1 MKRIQI
7 ICVGVFLA
15 INPALSFA
23 NRQGSAAFKATC
35 VECAMTCSADTIPPS
50 PSKVEPVPEQKE
62 PIIKKVPKSRRQAK
76 PIALPGGSVK
86 PIIKPTVIKPVI
98 KVRV

>member
-23 NRQGSAAFKATC
+23 NRQGSAALNPCGEC
-35 VECAMTCSADTIPPS
+35 VMISYVDTIPP
-50 PSKVEPVPEQKE
+50 PAAKDEPAPEQKA
-62 PIIKKVPKSRRQAK
+62 PIIKKVPRSRRQAK
-76 PIALPGGSVK
+76 PLALPGGSVK

-98 KVRV
+98 KVKV

>member
-1 MKRIQI
+1 MKSIKI

-23 NRQGSAAFKATC
+23 NRQGSAALKSCGAC
-35 VECAMTCSADTIPPS
+35 VISYVDTIPS
-50 PSKVEPVPEQKE
+50 PTVKDEALPEQKA

-76 PIALPGGSVK
+76 PMALPGGSVK